1 MRSATYRELLRGNR
15 EFRRLWVG
23 QVISELGTWF
33 SFIAELGLVRLLS
46 GSAMSTTLLLVA
58 RLLPFLLVAP
68 VAGVF
73 VDSRSRK
80 RILIAADIARAL
92 LALGYL
98 TVGSTRPIW
107 VVYLCAAVT
116 SSCTTF
122 FEAAKNSAMPNLVE
136 PKDLLSANVL
146 MFSTRFLQLTLG
158 AALGG
163 VTAARFGYNAA
174 FIVNALSFVASAAFI
189 VPIAASALQ
198 RVVVPVEGAARRTLK
213 SEVQAGFS
221 YIRRTPFVRGI
232 ILVNVAWATGG
243 GMTNLLFDQIGGH
256 TFKLAPGD
264 RGDWN
269 VALLYTAAGLGLF
282 AGMMLARRA
291 GAWASDVRR
300 AGRFVGWA
308 LVVHGICF
316 AIAGVMPSLLLMSL
330 WLIVSRMVL
339 GAEFGVQET
348 LMMRVLPDEY
358 RGRVFTTDRAL
369 ELAMM
374 TVSMIIGGALVPI
387 VGARTMMIASGLLS
401 ASPGAV
407 WLIALSL
414 RRFSVPARA
423 VVIERA

>member
-1 MRSATYRELLRGNR
+1 VRRSAE
-15 EFRRLWVG
+15 
-23 QVISELGTWF
+23 
-33 SFIAELGLVRLLS
+33 
-46 GSAMSTTLLLVA
+46 
-58 RLLPFLLVAP
+58 
-68 VAGVF
+68 
-73 VDSRSRK
+73 
-80 RILIAADIARAL
+80 
-92 LALGYL
+92 
-98 TVGSTRPIW
+98 
-107 VVYLCAAVT
+107 
-116 SSCTTF
+116 
-122 FEAAKNSAMPNLVE
+122 
-136 PKDLLSANVL
+136 
-146 MFSTRFLQLTLG
+146 
-158 AALGG
+158 

-198 RVVVPVEGAARRTLK
+198 RVVVPVEGEARRTLR

-282 AGMMLARRA
+282 AGMMLAR
-291 GAWASDVRR
+291 
-300 AGRFVGWA
+300 GRVPGHLTCVVPAVSSGWA

-407 WLIALSL
+407 WLIALWL